1 MKDGL
6 LTAVAVV
13 AAFAGVAVA
22 GSAVIVGV
30 VDTAGA
36 GSHDVVPK
44 NWS

>member
-1 MKDGL
+1 M
-6 LTAVAVV
+6 LTAVAVA
-13 AAFAGVAVA
+13 AAFAGVVAVVD
-22 GSAVIVGV
+22 SAVIVGA